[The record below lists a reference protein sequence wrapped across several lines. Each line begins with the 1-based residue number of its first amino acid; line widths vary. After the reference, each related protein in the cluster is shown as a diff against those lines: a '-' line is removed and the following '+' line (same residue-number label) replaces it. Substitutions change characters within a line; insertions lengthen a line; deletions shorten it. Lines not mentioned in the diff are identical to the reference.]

1 MRAIIGL
8 EGAGRAF
15 RSEMARLGIGHNLVQ
30 TFDSRITEINFVYNE
45 STSQILMAY
54 TPDQQQFLRNLLTIP
69 DFATLG
75 FVEAFS
81 NPQVRDV
88 FTEIFRI
95 YAMALIFQINRF
107 LGFRANADYLLESI
121 ADDYIVLYVQE
132 AVMTDTHKYQ

>member
-15 RSEMARLGIGHNLVQ
+15 RSEMARLGIGHNPVQ

-107 LGFRANADYLLESI
+107 LGFKANADYLLESI

-132 AVMTDTHKYQ
+132 AVMTDTLKYQ